1 MAGVHNGPVPTR
13 LTLLSALGSHSPGS
27 KVRFLGCVTNYSTKE
42 ATLTLEHNHPPGNAL
57 KAQVDVKLLITTL
70 KSNETHIGEWVN
82 VMGYITG
89 GQKEKVNDEEKVQ
102 IGVQALVLWS
112 AGPFS
117 LAGYEKSLD
126 EKAADEQTALEG
138 S

>member
-42 ATLTLEHNHPPGNAL
+42 ATLTLEHNHPPGTAL

-138 S
+138 A

>member
-1 MAGVHNGPVPTR
+1 MN
-13 LTLLSALGSHSPGS
+13 S
-27 KVRFLGCVTNYSTKE
+27 VTNYSTKT
-42 ATLTLEHNHPPGNAL
+42 ATLTLEHNHPPGNAF

-89 GQKEKVNDEEKVQ
+89 GQKEKVNGEEKIQ
-102 IGVQALVLWS
+102 ISVQALVLWS
-112 AGPFS
+112 TGPFS
-117 LAGYEKSLD
+117 LVGYEKSFD
-126 EKAADEQTALEG
+126 EKAADEQTTLKG

>member
-1 MAGVHNGPVPTR
+1 MN
-13 LTLLSALGSHSPGS
+13 S
-27 KVRFLGCVTNYSTKE
+27 VTNYSTKT
-42 ATLTLEHNHPPGNAL
+42 ATLTLEHNHPPGNAF

-89 GQKEKVNDEEKVQ
+89 GQKEKVNGEEK
-102 IGVQALVLWS
+102 IHISVQALVLWS
-112 AGPFS
+112 TGPFS
-117 LAGYEKSLD
+117 LVGYEKSFD
-126 EKAADEQTALEG
+126 EKAADEQTTLKG